1 LTNLLYLLPFQLIVL
16 YSLHKKTVL
25 FAAAIFFCCTLS
37 AQNDSNMVI
46 GQPWSLSQCIS
57 YAWKHNLSIKQSEV
71 SRDIAK
77 NNVTGSKA
85 NIFPNVNGYA
95 SNTYNFGRTID
106 PFTNTFASSE
116 VLSQDFY
123 VSSSFTIF
131 GGEQNLNT
139 VKQNQASY
147 EASRY
152 DVEVSKNNIALNIAS
167 GYLQV
172 LLDQE
177 LLEEAKN
184 QHEVTL
190 QQVERTQNLV
200 TAGSLARSNLLDVQ
214 AQEANDDVN
223 QINAQNQLDL
233 AMLSLA
239 QLLDVD
245 SVQLFK
251 IAKPDIQIPANA
263 VIDGPEQVY
272 YKALTSM
279 PDIHSAEMKWKSSE
293 DAKQVAEG
301 GLFPKLTLNGTIG
314 TGYSGANKQTSTVYN
329 NDTLGYVGT
338 SPIVAK
344 VPTTQEGGVTP
355 WAKQLNDNF
364 NKSIGF
370 RLNIPIFNGLQ
381 SNMAYRNAKLNA
393 LNNYYNYESSEIN
406 LRKNIQQAYA
416 DALGALKKYHATEK
430 AVTSLQEAF
439 NYTKTKF
446 DVGMSTALDYNTA
459 KTNLTK
465 AESDLLQAKYN
476 YIFKVKVLDYYE
488 GKPLKL

>member
-1 LTNLLYLLPFQLIVL
+1 
-16 YSLHKKTVL
+16 
-25 FAAAIFFCCTLS
+25 
-37 AQNDSNMVI
+37 
-46 GQPWSLSQCIS
+46 
-57 YAWKHNLSIKQSEV
+57 
-71 SRDIAK
+71 
-77 NNVTGSKA
+77 
-85 NIFPNVNGYA
+85 
-95 SNTYNFGRTID
+95 
-106 PFTNTFASSE
+106 TNTFASSE